1 MSRGG
6 GPERRYLTVAAQELP
21 FCPGCGHTNVLHRG
35 LDEALRRLDLDPK
48 RVVLV
53 TDIGCQGLSDQYF
66 AVHAIHGQHGRSLT
80 YAQGVHLADPDL
92 KVIVIMGDGGLGIG
106 GHHLLAAAR
115 RNIGVTVLVFN
126 NYNFGMTAG
135 VQSPTTPEGALTSS
149 TPHGAVEH
157 PLDVC
162 AVYGAAGAW
171 AARTTTYH
179 TEEMADVLARA
190 IDYPGFSVVDIH
202 EFCTAHFVP
211 RNDFAKADMEALLER
226 YGLGCGVLHEPGRE
240 DYLTACRRRL
250 PLAGPSDETAAGA
263 GMDTAFPK
271 GLNRRFE
278 LVIAGGAGMKIQSAG
293 ALWAHAAHL
302 SGCDATLKGD
312 FPITVM
318 TGFSVAEIVADP
330 GEVLYTG
337 IDEPDALIAIDPDG
351 VRRADQAIRAMGP
364 GGTVYC
370 DTSLREALPQCR
382 AAVVEAAFLAEGR
395 RVDRFGAAPL
405 ALGYVAAATG
415 ALPVE
420 ALRAAAESSLKPE
433 IAVKTCRAF
442 DRGAEMAGQD
452 AD

>member
-1 MSRGG
+1 MSGQ
-6 GPERRYLTVAAQELP
+6 PERRYLTVAARDLP
-21 FCPGCGHTNVLHRG
+21 FCPGCGHTNVLHKG
-35 LDEALRRLDLDPK
+35 LDAALHRLDLDPK
-48 RVVLV
+48 KVVLV

-80 YAQGVHLADPDL
+80 YAQGVHLADPSL

-149 TPHGAVEH
+149 TPHGAVEQ

-179 TEEMADVLARA
+179 AEEMADVLARA

-211 RNDFAKADMEALLER
+211 RNDFAKADMEGLLER
-226 YGLGCGVLHEPGRE
+226 YGLRCGVLHEPDRD
-240 DYLTACRRRL
+240 DYVTACRKIL
-250 PLAGPSDETAAGA
+250 PQAGPSSKGDRPAREESLAG
-263 GMDTAFPK
+263 
-271 GLNRRFE
+271 GLDSRFE
-278 LVIAGGAGMKIQSAG
+278 LVVAGAG
-293 ALWAHAAHL
+293 ALWAQAAHL

-318 TGFSVAEIVADP
+318 TGFSLAEIVTDP
-330 GEVLYTG
+330 EEVLFTG
-337 IDEPDALIAIDPDG
+337 IEEADALIAIDPAG
-351 VRRADQAIRAMGP
+351 MRRAGPAIEAMGP
-364 GGTVYC
+364 AGTIFC
-370 DTSLREALPQCR
+370 DTTLREALPPCR
-382 AAVVEAAFLAEGR
+382 ASVVEAPFLAEGR

-415 ALPVE
+415 AVPVE
-420 ALRAAAESSLKPE
+420 ALLAAARSALKPE
-433 IAVKTCRAF
+433 LAGKTCRAIE
-442 DRGAEMAGQD
+442 RGAELAAG
-452 AD
+452 ATV